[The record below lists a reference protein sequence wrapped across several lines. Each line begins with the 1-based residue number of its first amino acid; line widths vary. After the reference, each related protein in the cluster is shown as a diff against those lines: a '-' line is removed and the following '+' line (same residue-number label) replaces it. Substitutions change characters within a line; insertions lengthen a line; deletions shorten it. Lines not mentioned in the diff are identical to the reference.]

1 MSLGQFWSSFNL
13 WACPGHHRGREVGV
27 CSYLP
32 VWSPLGQAWDFRL
45 WQLQSMDKI
54 QKPEHP
60 KQMGR
65 VPWKAEDRQPCGR
78 GWR

>member
-1 MSLGQFWSSFNL
+1 MSLGQFWSSFTL
-13 WACPGHHRGREVGV
+13 WACPGHGWEWEVGA

-32 VWSPLGQAWDFRL
+32 VWSSLGQAWDFRL
-45 WQLQSMDKI
+45 RQLQSMDKF

-65 VPWKAEDRQPCGR
+65 VPWKAEDRQPCRR
-78 GWR
+78 GWG